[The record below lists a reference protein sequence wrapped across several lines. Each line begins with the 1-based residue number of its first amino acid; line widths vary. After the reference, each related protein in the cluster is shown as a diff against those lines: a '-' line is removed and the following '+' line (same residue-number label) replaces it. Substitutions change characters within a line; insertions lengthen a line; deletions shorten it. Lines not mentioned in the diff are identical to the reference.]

1 MDTNLLYRYLFLL
14 DDTREYTNNFY
25 ILEFVKIVL
34 FQNTYMKMTIEQIH
48 EAVEDLTKM
57 EYLQEEIVT
66 AIDMAPIGVVEKEK
80 EYYSLSTSAFEEIA
94 KRDKRNKIS
103 QYISEFIS
111 NHENCMLNEKQLETL
126 IEKFIFQRFNENL
139 QQISDILN
147 RCVSIEGIDAQ
158 YTDEERI
165 IINEF
170 LNWDNNEKNRCVFT
184 LVAKSYD
191 YCMINSKCQKQE
203 FDFENICFYLDS
215 NIIFRLLG
223 VNGRSRSSSIHNL
236 IKKSRD
242 IGINLV
248 VTAFVKEECEYT
260 IKEHIKTLI
269 DDTKSMTTLFPPSA
283 MSFAEEQGIDL
294 EFYKKYYN
302 WVGKGN
308 KHLNYDGF
316 KRSISNELKELYKS
330 FKDLDGIVSYEVKDK
345 SNFDAYYDSL
355 IEIKKIKHSTKTDI
369 NSVMHIIDMRKA
381 YPGKEHFLITAD
393 QKLVSWARGVFP
405 GEKSIA
411 DFPSAWLSI
420 ILKYTGRELESDY
433 KAFSQFIHLSIEP
446 KIENLEEKIKTK
458 ALIMSSDI
466 DDDIKIRMFEDLNND
481 YSRYEGKSAED
492 VVHMAYAKTKKEIE
506 EETTVLFTDKK
517 RKEDEATSK
526 KHKEELDRIKEESK
540 SALSKEFEK
549 GFNEGVEAEKEKTRN
564 KRINSIK
571 KRNKRMRKVISII
584 LIVCVVLAVLSVCA
598 LIFIHK
604 KYNGNI
610 TEDIKRIK
618 IAFEWIGAVS
628 GLLDIILIILS
639 VGKSVFNKILPI
651 DEKLISDKLL

>member
-1 MDTNLLYRYLFLL
+1 
-14 DDTREYTNNFY
+14 
-25 ILEFVKIVL
+25 
-34 FQNTYMKMTIEQIH
+34 
-48 EAVEDLTKM
+48 
-57 EYLQEEIVT
+57 
-66 AIDMAPIGVVEKEK
+66 
-80 EYYSLSTSAFEEIA
+80 
-94 KRDKRNKIS
+94 
-103 QYISEFIS
+103 
-111 NHENCMLNEKQLETL
+111 MLNEKQLETL

-269 DDTKSMTTLFPPSA
+269 DDTKSMATLFPPSA

-355 IEIKKIKHSTKTDI
+355 IEIKK
-369 NSVMHIIDMRKA
+369 
-381 YPGKEHFLITAD
+381 
-393 QKLVSWARGVFP
+393 
-405 GEKSIA
+405 
-411 DFPSAWLSI
+411 
-420 ILKYTGRELESDY
+420 
-433 KAFSQFIHLSIEP
+433 
-446 KIENLEEKIKTK
+446 
-458 ALIMSSDI
+458 
-466 DDDIKIRMFEDLNND
+466 
-481 YSRYEGKSAED
+481 
-492 VVHMAYAKTKKEIE
+492 
-506 EETTVLFTDKK
+506 
-517 RKEDEATSK
+517 
-526 KHKEELDRIKEESK
+526 
-540 SALSKEFEK
+540 
-549 GFNEGVEAEKEKTRN
+549 
-564 KRINSIK
+564 
-571 KRNKRMRKVISII
+571 
-584 LIVCVVLAVLSVCA
+584 
-598 LIFIHK
+598 
-604 KYNGNI
+604 
-610 TEDIKRIK
+610 
-618 IAFEWIGAVS
+618 
-628 GLLDIILIILS
+628 
-639 VGKSVFNKILPI
+639 
-651 DEKLISDKLL
+651 